1 MAVSGGSGAVMAVEE
16 IGDCVIEKAKVV
28 AGWVATAG
36 KFATN
41 FISWWKDMRI
51 CLKIYYQLEV

>member
-1 MAVSGGSGAVMAVEE
+1 MAVSGGAGAVMAVEE

-36 KFATN
+36 KFAVN
-41 FISWWKDMRI
+41 FISW
-51 CLKIYYQLEV
+51 